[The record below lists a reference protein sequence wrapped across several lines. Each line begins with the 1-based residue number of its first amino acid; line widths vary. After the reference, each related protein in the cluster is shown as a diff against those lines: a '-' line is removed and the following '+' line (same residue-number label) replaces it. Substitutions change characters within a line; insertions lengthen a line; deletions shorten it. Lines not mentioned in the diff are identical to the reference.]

1 MKAKDSNIRERVI
14 HCAGEYVLQR
24 GIRGWNMDQLAAAA
38 GITKRTLY
46 KIIVSKEELI
56 EKIVLGFI
64 RSVQE
69 RIGEI
74 LAAEGDFSSA
84 MEKLVSEFPLLVN
97 SMSSRSM
104 QEIFLEYPS
113 IEKRVFEQRDE
124 LTGELQAFFKRGI
137 RNGFIRRDVDPA
149 FILQLFQAVVMYF
162 IRFDDRGNKHSEKF
176 RLAFDCLING
186 IRGNR

>member
-1 MKAKDSNIRERVI
+1 VKAKDSNIRERVI
-14 HCAGEYVLQR
+14 HCAGEYILQR

-56 EKIVLGFI
+56 EKVVLGFI

-74 LAAEGDFSSA
+74 VEAEGDFYNA

-97 SMSSRSM
+97 SMNSRSM
-104 QEIFLEYPS
+104 QEIFLEYPL

-124 LTGELQAFFKRGI
+124 LTVEVQAFFQRGI
-137 RNGFIRRDVDPA
+137 RSGFIRGDLEPA

-176 RLAFDCLING
+176 RMAFDCLING
-186 IRGNR
+186 IRGDR